1 VRQLSPEGRALL
13 QRARTEMTPGPKERS
28 RIERGVAA
36 QVGVAAGSATLVQA
50 AMTNAAAGGVAKASV
65 AGAPA
70 LFASLKWITAVAV
83 AGGVGIAGLS
93 AYRAVHAPTDV
104 APAAAPAAEVPAIAR
119 EAPATAPSPTA
130 SEDPR
135 AESAASASPVP
146 VRAAPVRPVRAP
158 RPASSP
164 AARGSVAEEARLL
177 RDANAA
183 LHGGDSSRALELLDE
198 HRRAHPK
205 GALSEESAAQR
216 VFALCRAGRV
226 ADARQAALRFLQT
239 HPNSPLVRSIRESCG
254 SKPLGG

>member
-1 VRQLSPEGRALL
+1 
-13 QRARTEMTPGPKERS
+13 
-28 RIERGVAA
+28 
-36 QVGVAAGSATLVQA
+36 
-50 AMTNAAAGGVAKASV
+50 
-65 AGAPA
+65 
-70 LFASLKWITAVAV
+70 
-83 AGGVGIAGLS
+83 
-93 AYRAVHAPTDV
+93 
-104 APAAAPAAEVPAIAR
+104 
-119 EAPATAPSPTA
+119 
-130 SEDPR
+130 
-135 AESAASASPVP
+135 
-146 VRAAPVRPVRAP
+146 
-158 RPASSP
+158 
-164 AARGSVAEEARLL
+164 VAEEARLL